1 MLKTST
7 AGPRLQ
13 HSAAL
18 CSGKTKVGAA
28 GGREVGTGGEL
39 VRICG
44 LTHVKE
50 QPAGMGG
57 AQSLCQEEPQAYA
70 IPGMSHQ
77 LGKNP
82 LLACFLASQ
91 GRSGVKPKEST

>member
-1 MLKTST
+1 M
-7 AGPRLQ
+7 
-13 HSAAL
+13 
-18 CSGKTKVGAA
+18 
-28 GGREVGTGGEL
+28 GTGGEL

-44 LTHVKE
+44 LTQVKE
-50 QPAGMGG
+50 QPAGMEG
-57 AQSLCQEEPQAYA
+57 AQSLCQEKPQAYA

-82 LLACFLASQ
+82 LLACFLARQ